1 MDAFVVGDVF
11 GHYAWSPNCGMG
23 LLLVSKHEKYF
34 KLCLTSLPSRA
45 QSEDANRLAIAC
57 FCVQGLD
64 LLGRL
69 KLTSEEHQAYTDFI
83 YSHKIVDPRGEI
95 ESFRGSQTFSIPPA
109 QTDEE
114 HYDLPNL
121 AATYF
126 GLAALL
132 TLNSNYL
139 QHLDRHKIMR
149 FVQRLQITNH
159 GDDAI
164 GGFRPVLGL
173 HGSPFGEVDIR
184 HCYTAL
190 CIRQLVGYDRLP
202 ERQRQ
207 FDINVEL
214 AQRYILARVN
224 YNGGLSLE
232 PFTESHAGLTFCG
245 IAALKL
251 TEYDFSHAPWVEHT
265 VRWLVMR
272 QVDFPSLIAGPQS
285 EYAYWNKEDIGGFNG
300 RENKFA
306 DTCYAWWCTAALR
319 AIGPQFMELIDVA
332 AAQQYLLQGT
342 QGSLTGGFGKDTAS
356 MPDPMHSFLGLAAL
370 LLWSDLPAAESFDGA
385 QNLAAVD
392 EILVV
397 ARRLRDKLGEM
408 WAQELS

>member
-1 MDAFVVGDVF
+1 
-11 GHYAWSPNCGMG
+11 MG
-23 LLLVSKHEKYF
+23 LLLIPKHEKYF

-57 FCVQGLD
+57 FCIQGLD

-69 KLTSEEHQAYTDFI
+69 RLTSEEHQDYTDFI
-83 YSHKIVDPRGEI
+83 YSHKVVDPRGEI
-95 ESFRGSQTFSIPPA
+95 ESFRGSQTFSISPA
-109 QTDEE
+109 QTVEE

-132 TLNSNYL
+132 TLNSDYL
-139 QHLDRHKIMR
+139 QYVDRHKIMR
-149 FVQRLQITNH
+149 FVQRLQIASH

-164 GGFRPVLGL
+164 GGFCPVLGL
-173 HGSPFGEVDIR
+173 HGSAFGEVDIR

-202 ERQRQ
+202 ESQRH
-207 FDINVEL
+207 FDINVGL

-224 YNGGLSLE
+224 HNGGLSLD

-251 TEYDFSHAPWVEHT
+251 TEYDFSHALWVEQT

-319 AIGPQFMELIDVA
+319 AIGPQFLELIDVT
-332 AAQQYLLQGT
+332 AAQHYLLQGT
-342 QGSLTGGFGKDTAS
+342 QGSLTGGFSKDTAS

-370 LLWSDLPAAESFDGA
+370 LLWRDIPAVESFDGA
-385 QNLAAVD
+385 QDLVAVD
-392 EILVV
+392 ETLVV
-397 ARRLRDKLGEM
+397 ARHLRARLEKM
-408 WAQELS
+408 WQ